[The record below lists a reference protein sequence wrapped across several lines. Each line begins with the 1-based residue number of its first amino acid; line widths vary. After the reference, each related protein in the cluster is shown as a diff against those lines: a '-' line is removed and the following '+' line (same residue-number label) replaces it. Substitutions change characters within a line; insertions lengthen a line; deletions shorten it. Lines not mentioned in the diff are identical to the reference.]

1 MPIVTKFV
9 YKLNTISIKI
19 STGFLMELDTQKFT
33 RERKYV
39 RMLKILLKKKDEEG
53 EFISREIEIY

>member
-9 YKLNTISIKI
+9 YKLNTISVKI

-39 RMLKILLKKKDEEG
+39 RMLKILLKKKNEEG
-53 EFISREIEIY
+53 EFISREIKTY